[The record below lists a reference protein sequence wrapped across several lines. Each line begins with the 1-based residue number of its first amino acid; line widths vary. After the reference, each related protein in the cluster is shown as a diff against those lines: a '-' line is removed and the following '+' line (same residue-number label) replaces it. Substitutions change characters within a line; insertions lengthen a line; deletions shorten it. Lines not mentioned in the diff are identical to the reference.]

1 MKKYT
6 LTVVFDHRGRTERGK
21 EGPLEIRITV
31 SRKRT
36 YINTGMRVR
45 RSEFTGSVVN
55 RLDAAAM
62 NNRLS
67 ALLKKVAAVVDE
79 MIAEGREIDSDSVK
93 ERLWKSETAT
103 KDSLLIWIDEQVK
116 MLPVSEGRAR
126 HYATLI
132 RRLDEYGALR
142 EWEDVT
148 IESIYK
154 WDAWLHTLTKPQTAA
169 DIQAGVK
176 PVKISDASVWNYH
189 KNMKTLLYRAER
201 MGKIDRN
208 PYSMM
213 RNEFKKG
220 TKENVEYL
228 TEDEMKAVMSIRPVP
243 GTQMAAA
250 RDLFVFQMFT
260 GLSYSDAQAFD
271 ISKYKKVDGKW
282 IHTGQRVKTGVPFV
296 NQLLPPAVEV
306 LERYGMQAPKIGN
319 ADYNHALKAIQLA
332 AGITTRLHSHLARH
346 TFATFMLSKGVS
358 LQNVSKM
365 LGHTNI
371 TQPARYAKVLAQS
384 VHDDF
389 AMIAEMLEEETEKGE
404 Q

>member
-1 MKKYT
+1 
-6 LTVVFDHRGRTERGK
+6 
-21 EGPLEIRITV
+21 
-31 SRKRT
+31 
-36 YINTGMRVR
+36 MRVR

-55 RLDAAAM
+55 RLDADAM
-62 NNRLS
+62 NERLS

-93 ERLWKSETAT
+93 ARLWKSESAK
-103 KDSLLIWIDEQVK
+103 KDALLIWIDEQVK
-116 MLPVSEGRAR
+116 MLPVVEGTAK
-126 HYATLI
+126 HYRTLI
-132 RRLDEYGALR
+132 RRLEEFGAIR
-142 EWEDVT
+142 EWADVT
-148 IESIYK
+148 VENIYK
-154 WDAWLHTLTKPQTAA
+154 FDAWLHTLTKPQTAA

-176 PVKISDASVWNYH
+176 PVKITDASVWNYH

-228 TEDEMKAVMSIRPVP
+228 TEEEMKAVMSIRPVP

-346 TFATFMLSKGVS
+346 TFATYMLSKGVS

-371 TQPARYAKVLAQS
+371 TQTARYAKVLAQS

-389 AMIAEMLEEETEKGE
+389 AMIAEMLKEETEKGE